1 MHTGCLLLPVVG
13 TRKCTQCKLVPWNEC
28 MRKSIYIGRRGRNM
42 MLAYVIHIESEGFRG
57 TVAQSVL
64 SYIPGLA
71 GGVQAS
77 YM

>member
-1 MHTGCLLLPVVG
+1 
-13 TRKCTQCKLVPWNEC
+13 

>member
-1 MHTGCLLLPVVG
+1 MDKVV
-13 TRKCTQCKLVPWNEC
+13 TQTLCNYSFLY
-28 MRKSIYIGRRGRNM
+28 SAYIYIYIYIGRQGRNM
-42 MLAYVIHIESEGFRG
+42 TLAYVIHIESEGFRG

>member
-1 MHTGCLLLPVVG
+1 MHTGCLLLPVAG

-28 MRKSIYIGRRGRNM
+28 IYIGRRGRNM
-42 MLAYVIHIESEGFRG
+42 TLAYVIRIESEGFRR

>member
-1 MHTGCLLLPVVG
+1 
-13 TRKCTQCKLVPWNEC
+13 
-28 MRKSIYIGRRGRNM
+28 M